1 MKIFFFLLLLV
12 NIVFLMI
19 IQLESNQTNKVHIT
33 QSYLEEI
40 RLLPSRVACL
50 KWGNLFGIDLQRIK
64 NNISELE
71 LDSYLS
77 ELPAG
82 EIIVYWVYIPS
93 SKTEREIKRQINKLQ
108 KFNIPYQYIQNNE
121 HSQWHNAISFGM
133 LRERSLATQL
143 IEELKSMGIL
153 NVNMRRLS
161 LEQVKFVIREPTKEV
176 KEKIF
181 MLAQQFPDSK
191 LEITE
196 CERF

>member
-108 KFNIPYQYIQNNE
+108 KLNIPYQYIQNNE

-143 IEELKSMGIL
+143 IEELKSKGIL

>member
-108 KFNIPYQYIQNNE
+108 KLNIPYQYIQNNE
-121 HSQWHNAISFGM
+121 HSPWHNAISFGM

-143 IEELKSMGIL
+143 IEELKSKGIL

>member
-19 IQLESNQTNKVHIT
+19 IQLESNRTNKVHIT

-82 EIIVYWVYIPS
+82 EIIVHWVYILSP
-93 SKTEREIKRQINKLQ
+93 KTEREIKRQINKLQ
-108 KFNIPYQYIQNNE
+108 KLNMPYQYIQNNE
-121 HSQWHNAISFGM
+121 YSQWHNAISFGM

-143 IEELKSMGIL
+143 IEELKSKGIL